1 MPMKIVKGHRE
12 MKTQEPKISEEREGF
27 NSTAEENVRQRPC
40 GRCLDNTAPFQP
52 LREGEV

>member
-1 MPMKIVKGHRE
+1 MPVKIVKGHRE

-27 NSTAEENVRQRPC
+27 NSTAEENMRQRPC
-40 GRCLDNTAPFQP
+40 RRCLDNTALFQP